1 MSNKAC
7 SNNHISEGCCPELF
21 HKENETLNLPSYSIQ
36 LRWEWIHNFNI
47 SITLSLNHMTTLYF
61 PPIPG
66 EPGINGT
73 RGMKGDNGTMGL
85 KGDQGQRGLPGRK
98 GDVGDEGEKGCKGM
112 AGSQGEKG
120 DEGQI
125 GPTGP
130 KGDPGTL
137 SVSGK
142 VASILRLCVLFFMNI
157 FVIRTA
163 YFFVPMLTP
172 Q

>member
-1 MSNKAC
+1 MLT
-7 SNNHISEGCCPELF
+7 E
-21 HKENETLNLPSYSIQ
+21 
-36 LRWEWIHNFNI
+36 
-47 SITLSLNHMTTLYF
+47 
-61 PPIPG
+61 
-66 EPGINGT
+66 
-73 RGMKGDNGTMGL
+73 
-85 KGDQGQRGLPGRK
+85 
-98 GDVGDEGEKGCKGM
+98 GDEGEV
-112 AGSQGEKG
+112 
-120 DEGQI
+120 